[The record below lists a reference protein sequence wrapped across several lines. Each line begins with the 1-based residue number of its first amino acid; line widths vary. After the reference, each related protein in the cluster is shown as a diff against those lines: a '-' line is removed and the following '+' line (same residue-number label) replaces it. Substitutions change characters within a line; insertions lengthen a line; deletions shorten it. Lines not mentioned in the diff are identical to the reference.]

1 MKKRRYSESNEEH
14 IVETKK
20 DIRLVGLKALK
31 NYLESDVEKVDRKD
45 VQHLYQKAKLGFQFD
60 KEMNVNQRIN
70 ENNRI
75 RVFKIIAENK
85 DELKQ
90 YLHATM
96 PGFLPE
102 EKKDS

>member
-1 MKKRRYSESNEEH
+1 MVTKNEKDYV
-14 IVETKK
+14 IETKK
-20 DIRLVGLKALK
+20 DIRVVGLKALRS
-31 NYLESDVEKVDRKD
+31 YLESDIEKVDRKV

-75 RVFKIIAENK
+75 RVFKIVAENK
-85 DELKQ
+85 DELKD
-90 YLHATM
+90 YLKATM

-102 EKKDS
+102 GKKDS